1 VSGRT
6 YCLYIVASRTCT
18 LYVGVTNDLER
29 RVFEHK
35 QMLVPG
41 FTRRYGV
48 TRLVYYE
55 GYGEVKDA
63 IAREKQIKGWRRA
76 RKVDLIESVNPGW
89 RDLSE
94 GWYGQASE
102 R

>member
-6 YCLYIVASRTCT
+6 YFVYIAARRTCT

-29 RVFEHK
+29 RVFERK

-41 FTRRYGV
+41 FTRRYGI

-55 GYGEVKDA
+55 GYDEVVEA
-63 IAREKQIKGWRRA
+63 IAREKQIKGWRTA
-76 RKVDLIESVNPGW
+76 RKVDLIESVNPRW

-94 GWYGQASE
+94 AWYGQVSG

>member
-1 VSGRT
+1 MSGRT
-6 YCLYIVASRTCT
+6 YFVYIVASRTCT
-18 LYVGVTNDLER
+18 IYIGVTNDLEP
-29 RVFEHK
+29 RVSEHK

-76 RKVDLIESVNPGW
+76 RKVDLIESVNPRW

>member
-1 VSGRT
+1 MRGRT
-6 YCLYIVASRTCT
+6 YCVYIMASRTCT
-18 LYVGVTNDLER
+18 LYVGVTSDLER
-29 RVFEHK
+29 RVFEHREK
-35 QMLVPG
+35 LVPG
-41 FTRRYGV
+41 FTRRYGI

-55 GYGEVKDA
+55 DYGEVLEA

-76 RKVDLIESVNPGW
+76 RKVDLIESTNPRW

-94 GWYGQASE
+94 GWYDDLSG